1 MSAIIEY
8 YKSIITCSPD
18 YQRWSRDTF
27 CGRTPDPPND
37 WKTHPWFVA
46 LRYRADNSQKV
57 YFTGTLISNLHIVT
71 AAEIFKNRRDEK
83 KWLAKPGAH
92 KKSNQNLIDTW
103 NQLGT
108 TWIAITSIAV
118 NPLYDET

>member
-1 MSAIIEY
+1 M
-8 YKSIITCSPD
+8 T
-18 YQRWSRDTF
+18 
-27 CGRTPDPPND
+27 
-37 WKTHPWFVA
+37 WKTYPWFVA
-46 LRYRADNSQKV
+46 LRYSDDGEDFTDNSQKV